1 MIYAAYSQMVQQ
13 EHTHTESETER
24 ERMNDEANGTKY

>member
-13 EHTHTESETER
+13 EHTHTER